1 MSETIDFGFAEG
13 DTVLVRVRENG
24 TRGNIV
30 CKFEAECADI
40 SGRGPGSKVAR
51 FPLPFGTMN
60 TVTIRP
66 YEAEFEIT
74 DTGTVADGNVNGGT
88 DGDD

>member
-1 MSETIDFGFAEG
+1 MSSKTTDFGFKEG
-13 DTVLVRVRENG
+13 DMVLVRVRENG

-66 YEAEFEIT
+66 YEAEFEVT
-74 DTGTVADGNVNGGT
+74 DTGGEPDEC
-88 DGDD
+88 